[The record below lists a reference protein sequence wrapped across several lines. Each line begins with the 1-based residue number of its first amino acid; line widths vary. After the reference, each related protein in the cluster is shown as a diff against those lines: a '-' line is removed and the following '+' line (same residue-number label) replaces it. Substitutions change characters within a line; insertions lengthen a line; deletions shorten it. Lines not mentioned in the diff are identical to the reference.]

1 MKKVDWI
8 KKLTSRKFWVTVAGF
23 VAGIIIAFKGSSEIA
38 ESVSGCIMAGA
49 SVIAYILG
57 EGLADAS
64 NTSEIEEKTK

>member
-38 ESVSGCIMAGA
+38 ESVS
-49 SVIAYILG
+49 VYIFLCVFIKP
-57 EGLADAS
+57 LPYIYLHVS
-64 NTSEIEEKTK
+64 